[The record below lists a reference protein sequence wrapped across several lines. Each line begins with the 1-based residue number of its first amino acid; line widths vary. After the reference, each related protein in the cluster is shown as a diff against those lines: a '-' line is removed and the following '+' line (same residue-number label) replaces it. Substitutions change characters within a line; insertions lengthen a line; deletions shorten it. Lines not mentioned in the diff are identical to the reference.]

1 MLIYPKL
8 HSKSCDYLYS
18 WTAWYP
24 LHCLKRHIQNKKF
37 WKVISSQVWTT
48 TTFVSCFHDLYCTN
62 RETWRA
68 EAELVSTSKTT
79 VASYDFVPFD
89 ETKINH
95 ITQHFF
101 CVFHKKWTTS
111 LTLKSQKFDEQSWYP
126 PKLIELCMVAIL
138 WRHGLIK
145 FDNCAGLAMFWT
157 FRSHVRLNIV
167 TVNLLESFSLH
178 WSFYIWD
185 RMAKNG
191 PSKNRPERSDLP

>member
-1 MLIYPKL
+1 MSNKNNLRVVFSWSLLYKPWNMTSRSGISEHIKNNSCLIRL
-8 HSKSCDYLYS
+8 CALL
-18 WTAWYP
+18 T
-24 LHCLKRHIQNKKF
+24 
-37 WKVISSQVWTT
+37 
-48 TTFVSCFHDLYCTN
+48 
-62 RETWRA
+62 
-68 EAELVSTSKTT
+68 STRWI
-79 VASYDFVPFD
+79 

-95 ITQHFF
+95 RTQHFF

-111 LTLKSQKFDEQSWYP
+111 LKLKSQKFDEQSWCP
-126 PKLIELCMVAIL
+126 PKLIELCMVAML

-145 FDNCAGLAMFWT
+145 FDNCSGLAMFWT

-191 PSKNRPERSDLP
+191 PSKNQPERSDLP